1 MRPTTRL
8 SLWVGVI
15 AAAQLALLIATSTRY
30 GYHRDELYFI
40 VAGSHREFGYP
51 DQPPLVPLLCWAMN
65 HLAPGSLLVLRLP
78 SAFAAATTTAIA
90 GLISREIGGTSRAQ
104 IIAASCVA
112 SSGFALATGH
122 FVTTTTFDLLSTSAL
137 CWLLIRAVARRSG
150 PSLLAAGAVAGIGSE
165 AKPQVVLVA
174 VVAVLAMALV
184 GPRWVFRSPWL
195 AGGIAAAVLL
205 GGPYLA
211 WQALHGWPQLTVAA
225 NVAGSAEGGRAGF
238 LPFQLVMVSPV
249 LVPVWLAGLILPFRR
264 RSLQW
269 LRFLPLI
276 YAVLAV
282 AYLIGNGKAYYL
294 ASLYPALLGVG
305 GLPVAEWTTRSR
317 RGSLRTV
324 ALSAAVAASIAFSA
338 LIALPLLPTR
348 SLQGSLVMAINPDQG
363 ETVGWPRFVATLS
376 HAWQLLP
383 PAERQQTVIF
393 TANYGEAGAVDLLGA
408 SHGLPHA
415 FSGHN
420 GFSEWG
426 QPTASATR
434 ALVIGYQSPSDAGP
448 YFDGCA
454 ELAKI
459 DDEVN
464 LDNQE
469 QGLPVMLCHPTA
481 SWATLWPHLRHYN

>member
-1 MRPTTRL
+1 
-8 SLWVGVI
+8 
-15 AAAQLALLIATSTRY
+15 
-30 GYHRDELYFI
+30 
-40 VAGSHREFGYP
+40 
-51 DQPPLVPLLCWAMN
+51 
-65 HLAPGSLLVLRLP
+65 
-78 SAFAAATTTAIA
+78 
-90 GLISREIGGTSRAQ
+90 
-104 IIAASCVA
+104 
-112 SSGFALATGH
+112 
-122 FVTTTTFDLLSTSAL
+122 
-137 CWLLIRAVARRSG
+137 
-150 PSLLAAGAVAGIGSE
+150 
-165 AKPQVVLVA
+165 
-174 VVAVLAMALV
+174 
-184 GPRWVFRSPWL
+184 
-195 AGGIAAAVLL
+195 
-205 GGPYLA
+205 
-211 WQALHGWPQLTVAA
+211 
-225 NVAGSAEGGRAGF
+225 
-238 LPFQLVMVSPV
+238 MVSPV
-249 LVPVWLAGLILPFRR
+249 LVPVWVAGLILPFRR

-269 LRFLPLI
+269 LRSLPLI

-305 GLPVAEWTTRSR
+305 GLPVAQWTTRSR

-324 ALSAAVAASIAFSA
+324 ALSAAVAASIGFSA

-415 FSGHN
+415 YSGHN
-420 GFSEWG
+420 GFSQWG